1 MAPLQG
7 GAFDFELSVRADA
20 VAGNGPLLRMVSSSS
35 SPELSL
41 SEHCFEARTPPSSS
55 VTAVTVRD
63 AFDVDLTLVQT
74 YSQAQ
79 GVV

>member
-1 MAPLQG
+1 MAPPQG
-7 GAFDFELSVRADA
+7 GAFDFELSAALIALLA
-20 VAGNGPLLRMVSSSS
+20 VAGSGPPLRTASSASDPKPS
-35 SPELSL
+35 WTGTPVLPLSP
-41 SEHCFEARTPPSSS
+41 

-63 AFDVDLTLVQT
+63 AFSVDLTLPQT

>member
-1 MAPLQG
+1 M
-7 GAFDFELSVRADA
+7 A
-20 VAGNGPLLRMVSSSS
+20 VAGNDPLLRMVSSASR
-35 SPELSL
+35 PELSL
-41 SEHCFEARTPPSSS
+41 SEHFFKARIPPSSS

-63 AFDVDLTLVQT
+63 AFGVDLTWLQT

>member
-1 MAPLQG
+1 M
-7 GAFDFELSVRADA
+7 A
-20 VAGNGPLLRMVSSSS
+20 VAGNGPLLRMVSSASR
-35 SPELSL
+35 PELNL
-41 SEHCFEARTPPSSS
+41 SEHCVETRTPLSFS